1 MSTIVQGLS
10 QLIEAGLRSKE
21 MLDESNS
28 LPLLYLQWLFAG
40 DREVEEIIEGDN
52 WR

>member
-1 MSTIVQGLS
+1 MSTIGQGLS
-10 QLIEAGLRSKE
+10 QWIEAGLRSKE
-21 MLDESNS
+21 KLDKSNS

-40 DREVEEIIEGDN
+40 DRDIEEIIEGDN